1 MDTSRNLEIIEMK
14 VFGFFYKQI
23 EKLLVQNEAE

>member
-1 MDTSRNLEIIEMK
+1 MDTSQNPKIMNMK
-14 VFGFFYKQI
+14 DFRFSQSEI